1 MCIEKD
7 TNLNY
12 RYSLPNKLFD
22 YIAAGIPV
30 IASNLPETG
39 KIINEN
45 NCGLIIGKVTPVD
58 LSNAFSEIKNNPVL
72 LSELRSNSVL
82 ASEKLN
88 WEIESEKVK
97 EFYIK
102 VLFCIITSN
111 PKSELRNPKSFT
123 PAT

>member
-1 MCIEKD
+1 
-7 TNLNY
+7 
-12 RYSLPNKLFD
+12 
-22 YIAAGIPV
+22 V

-39 KIINEN
+39 KIINEK

-58 LSNAFSEIKNNPVL
+58 LSNAFSELKNNPVL

-82 ASEKLN
+82 TSEKLN

-102 VLFCIITSN
+102 VLF
-111 PKSELRNPKSFT
+111 
-123 PAT
+123 

>member
-39 KIINEN
+39 EIINDN
-45 NCGLIIGKVTPVD
+45 NCGLIIGKVTPED
-58 LSNAFSEIKNNPVL
+58 LSIAFSELKNNLVL
-72 LSELRSNSVL
+72 LSELRRNSVL
-82 ASEKLN
+82 ASKKLN
-88 WEIESEKVK
+88 WENESEKVK
-97 EFYIK
+97 EFYRRI
-102 VLFCIITSN
+102 LYS
-111 PKSELRNPKSFT
+111 
-123 PAT
+123 